1 MTDTTPDT
9 TPDDTPDTTPGRA
22 TVRVGDLAPPLALT
36 NQHGEP
42 RSLTDLSGTP
52 VIVYFFPKAF
62 TPGCTTE
69 VCDFRD
75 SQVPLARA
83 GYQLVGVSGDP
94 VAVLKDFAEAN
105 GVDHDL
111 LSDPEHASAIRWGA
125 YGPKVVA
132 GKDMVGPLRST
143 FVVDADGRVSSV
155 EHDLDATTHV
165 ETLRHD
171 LGA

>member
-1 MTDTTPDT
+1 MSDPTSHSPQSRT
-9 TPDDTPDTTPGRA
+9 A
-22 TVRVGDLAPPLALT
+22 VKVGDLAPALELT
-36 NQHGEP
+36 NQHGEA
-42 RSLTDLSGTP
+42 RSLADLMGTP
-52 VIVYFFPKAF
+52 VVVYFFPKAF

-69 VCDFRD
+69 VCSFRD

-83 GYQLVGVSGDP
+83 GYQLLGVSGDP
-94 VAVLKDFAEAN
+94 VPVLKDFAAAN

-111 LSDPEHASAIRWGA
+111 LSDPGHASAIRWGA

-143 FVVDADGRVSSV
+143 FVVDAHGRVISL

-165 ETLRHD
+165 ETLRRD

>member
-1 MTDTTPDT
+1 MSDLTPDT
-9 TPDDTPDTTPGRA
+9 TGSRS
-22 TVRVGDLAPPLALT
+22 TVKVGDLAPALELT

-42 RSLTDLSGTP
+42 RSLADLRGTP
-52 VIVYFFPKAF
+52 VVVYFFPKAF

-83 GYQLVGVSGDP
+83 GYQLLGVSGDP
-94 VAVLKDFAEAN
+94 VPVLQDFAAAN

-111 LSDPEHASAIRWGA
+111 LSDPDHTSAIRWGA

-132 GKDMVGPLRST
+132 GHDMVGPLRST
-143 FVVDADGRVSSV
+143 FVVDADGRVQSL
-155 EHDLDATTHV
+155 EHDLDAATHV
-165 ETLRHD
+165 ETLRRD

>member
-1 MTDTTPDT
+1 MSNPTPENT
-9 TPDDTPDTTPGRA
+9 SSRTA
-22 TVRVGDLAPPLALT
+22 VKVGDPAPALDLT
-36 NQHGEP
+36 NQHGQP
-42 RSLTDLSGTP
+42 RSLADLRGTP
-52 VIVYFFPKAF
+52 VVVYFFPKAF

-69 VCDFRD
+69 VCSFRD

-83 GYQLVGVSGDP
+83 GYQLLGVSGDP
-94 VAVLKDFAEAN
+94 VSVLEDFAAAN

-111 LSDPEHASAIRWGA
+111 LSDPDHTSAIRWGA

-143 FVVDADGRVSSV
+143 FVVDADGRVSSL

-165 ETLRHD
+165 EALRRD